1 MKTRYTALQ
10 IALEAIG
17 ALLIVLMAVFVI
29 VHWNTL
35 PEAIPVHYDSHG
47 DVDRWASRWEIFVM
61 PLIGLAIYLLLTVWA
76 VFPRLWGLPDS
87 LPQAQ
92 RRAIHIRVRTMLGV
106 LKLEIL
112 GAIFYITLRTVERM
126 PVPGWFLL
134 AFLLLLGGTLAGFL
148 FSISRLNKQ

>member
-47 DVDRWASRWEIFVM
+47 DVDRWASRW
-61 PLIGLAIYLLLTVWA
+61 
-76 VFPRLWGLPDS
+76 DS
-87 LPQAQ
+87 EMATGISSGVSSQA
-92 RRAIHIRVRTMLGV
+92 
-106 LKLEIL
+106 
-112 GAIFYITLRTVERM
+112 
-126 PVPGWFLL
+126 
-134 AFLLLLGGTLAGFL
+134 
-148 FSISRLNKQ
+148 

>member
-61 PLIGLAIYLLLTVWA
+61 PLIGLAIYLLLTVLA

-92 RRAIHIRVRTMLGV
+92 RRAIH
-106 LKLEIL
+106 
-112 GAIFYITLRTVERM
+112 LRRQRNY
-126 PVPGWFLL
+126 L
-134 AFLLLLGGTLAGFL
+134 ARL
-148 FSISRLNKQ
+148 ISTQS

>member
-61 PLIGLAIYLLLTVWA
+61 PLIGLAIYLLLTVLAVCPTRCRRRSGAQYISGCAPCWA
-76 VFPRLWGLPDS
+76 C
-87 LPQAQ
+87 
-92 RRAIHIRVRTMLGV
+92 
-106 LKLEIL
+106 
-112 GAIFYITLRTVERM
+112 
-126 PVPGWFLL
+126 
-134 AFLLLLGGTLAGFL
+134 
-148 FSISRLNKQ
+148 